1 MKLTAG
7 DAFRF
12 TTVNGVVVDN
22 RERAAEFARLAR
34 LSQEPVRLGE
44 LGGHTVMARNY
55 RDFNTYQEVIELQV
69 QGVPEVTTR
78 RMVPYGER
86 VAITNGMVI
95 QFENMVAKIPS
106 KLQEAQL
113 RLAQCQDTIVQ
124 YDRLIGR
131 PFPQAVELAAA
142 QDRFQQTSGLL
153 QAMDGQA
160 ELQDPSA
167 EQAIARA
174 RTLTQQANAT
184 GTGADA
190 RDKLRR
196 MADELR
202 AQGEPPEADR
212 EPVSYTHLDVYKRQ
226 PDSSEGRWSSRSPRP
241 SEATTWSKCAG
252 SGLRP
257 ARSSGRTMFCRAV
270 SVGSRLNA
278 WKTNPTRSRRTR
290 VSSLSERAFSS

>member
-1 MKLTAG
+1 MCI
-7 DAFRF
+7 
-12 TTVNGVVVDN
+12 
-22 RERAAEFARLAR
+22 
-34 LSQEPVRLGE
+34 
-44 LGGHTVMARNY
+44 
-55 RDFNTYQEVIELQV
+55 RDSFNTYQEVIELQV

-124 YDRLIGR
+124 CDRLIGR

-212 EPVSYTHLDVYKRQ
+212 EPPTRHDPTRPGDSTGIRADAAQTEGKRTTT
-226 PDSSEGRWSSRSPRP
+226 PTDPPR
-241 SEATTWSKCAG
+241 
-252 SGLRP
+252 LRP
-257 ARSSGRTMFCRAV
+257 RLPEPHQLHRQKPARDRM
-270 SVGSRLNA
+270 L
-278 WKTNPTRSRRTR
+278 KTTPTPP
-290 VSSLSERAFSS
+290 VVKLSLIHI